1 MQQPSSKTAT
11 PHGGPSAAT
20 LGTMMIIGGGEDR
33 TDNKEVLTKFVALS
47 GGAGR
52 PLVMLTA
59 ASKVPE
65 NVWEMYVEAMRDLGA
80 TNVRHVRIDD
90 RADADNPALADIVAG
105 ASGIFMTG
113 GDQKRLVAS
122 IGGTRIEQAMREA
135 YSQRGAC
142 IAGTSAGASAMCTHM
157 LAEGKADLAPEKNAV
172 RLGAGLGLVHRVV
185 IDQHFSQRHRIH
197 RLLSVV
203 AQTPFLIGA
212 GIDEDTALIV
222 HGRSGIEVIGEGM
235 VTVLDCRSARSNIAD
250 LRAGAVPT
258 LVGVALHLLPSGSAF
273 AVRAAA
279 SHPAPAAQA
288 HSPAHSQLPADAQP
302 APRELADFLNFLT
315 DRDNES

>member
-1 MQQPSSKTAT
+1 
-11 PHGGPSAAT
+11 
-20 LGTMMIIGGGEDR
+20 MIIGGGEDR

-47 GGAGR
+47 GGVER
-52 PLVMLTA
+52 PLVVLTA
-59 ASKVPE
+59 ASTVPE
-65 NVWEMYVEAMRDLGA
+65 KIWDMYVEALHALGA
-80 TNVRHVRIDD
+80 TNLRHVRVDE
-90 RADADNPALADIVAG
+90 RADADDPALADIVAG
-105 ASGIFMTG
+105 ASGIFMSG

-157 LAEGKADLAPEKNAV
+157 LAEGKAELAPEKNAV

-235 VTVLDCRSARSNIAD
+235 VTVLDCRSARSNLSE

-258 LVGVALHLLPSGSAF
+258 LVGVGLHLLPSGAAF
-273 AVRAAA
+273 AVRPATT
-279 SHPAPAAQA
+279 HPAPAAQ
-288 HSPAHSQLPADAQP
+288 PHSQLPADAQP